1 MRSTGFRAMLFPRL
15 SMSARPAI
23 ALAALLLCSDLA
35 GAQDMSFGQRL

>member
-1 MRSTGFRAMLFPRL
+1 MMLVPRL
-15 SMSARPAI
+15 LMPMHPAI